1 MKSLEV
7 SLYNLSFLI
16 LTKRGRVH
24 NLFTHAFVVRLAV
37 FFLWKIMEYLW
48 TSLRFRLLFDI
59 SVISNTSFYQIQ
71 DYQKQDRWTT
81 AQEFY
86 LSLRFPSIPSSFF
99 SHRLFPGRFISF
111 IFFILPSDVP
121 GIRLPSLPA
130 SSPPLQAPALP
141 PGWGE
146 SPPRSHLPRS
156 KSAQSPRLVL
166 TVNWNL

>member
-16 LTKRGRVH
+16 LTKKGACSQFIYSCVCRAPCCVFSVKNHGVSV
-24 NLFTHAFVVRLAV
+24 NFLALSSAFRYICYIKYQ
-37 FFLWKIMEYLW
+37 FL
-48 TSLRFRLLFDI
+48 S
-59 SVISNTSFYQIQ
+59 IQ

-141 PGWGE
+141 PG
-146 SPPRSHLPRS
+146 
-156 KSAQSPRLVL
+156 
-166 TVNWNL
+166 